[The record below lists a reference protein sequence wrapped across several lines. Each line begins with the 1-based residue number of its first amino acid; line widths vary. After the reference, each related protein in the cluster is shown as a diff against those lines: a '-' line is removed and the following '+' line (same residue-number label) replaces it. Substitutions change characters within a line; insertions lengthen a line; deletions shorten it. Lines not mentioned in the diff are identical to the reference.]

1 MDHFYSRSFEITC
14 NHRHTITRSLAV
26 HSHRD
31 IPDWWPGDRQ
41 SYLPYQEHLAPPT
54 NGTTHAPGHASDL
67 TDREVQVLYWVAS
80 GKTDPEIGRLMDI
93 SEFTVKNHMKHIFK
107 KLDVVARAQAVDKYN
122 AFLVND

>member
-1 MDHFYSRSFEITC
+1 MPT
-14 NHRHTITRSLAV
+14 
-26 HSHRD
+26 
-31 IPDWWPGDRQ
+31 
-41 SYLPYQEHLAPPT
+41 YLPYQEHLAPPT
-54 NGTTHAPGHASDL
+54 DGTTPVPGHASDL
-67 TDREVQVLYWVAS
+67 TDHEVQVLYWVAL